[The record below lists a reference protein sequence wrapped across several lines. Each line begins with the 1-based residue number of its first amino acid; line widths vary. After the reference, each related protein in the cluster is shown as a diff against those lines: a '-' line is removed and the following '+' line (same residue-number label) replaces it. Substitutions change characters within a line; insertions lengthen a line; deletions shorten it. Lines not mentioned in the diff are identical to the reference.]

1 MADDLKRVGI
11 KITAEGASDFKSSL
25 SEISAVMKN
34 NRAELKLAQSQYDKN
49 TSVTQKL
56 TDRQKFLT
64 QQCASYEDKLR
75 VLNAQLEI
83 EKNKEDA
90 DAVAIQ
96 KKEAEIKAVQAQLNK
111 YKSSL
116 EDVNKQLSTHSAQ
129 LKEWGEQLKG
139 IGDKVTGIGTG
150 LTTHVTAPI
159 MAVGAAGIAA
169 FKEVD
174 EAMDTVIT
182 KTGASGEALEDM
194 QKRVE
199 NIATSIP
206 TDFATAGT
214 AIGEVNT
221 RFGLTGDA
229 LEDLSAKFIK
239 FAQING
245 TDVNSSIDSVQSAM
259 TAFGLSADDA
269 GNFLDV
275 LNKAGQDTG
284 VNVQKLA
291 QDLAANS
298 TALKEMGF
306 SAQDSAMFLANL
318 DKSGINSSQ
327 VMSGLSKAM
336 VNAAKDGKPM
346 NQALADLQKEMANAK
361 NDTAAMQKAMELFG
375 NKAGPAI
382 AQACAEGRL
391 SFEDLGLSMEEFAG
405 SVDETFEATLDPIDG
420 FTTAANEAKLGLADL
435 GEQIQAAAA
444 PIIQE
449 FGEKIREASE
459 WFRGLDDD
467 QKQMIIRVGAVAAA
481 IGPLLVILGTL
492 IGAIGSIVTAVGVAM
507 PVISAV
513 AAFLTGPLGLA
524 IAGAVAAGV
533 LLYKNWDTIKEKA
546 SEMAQAAK
554 EKFEEMKTAASE
566 KFEAIKTAASE
577 KFEAVKTS
585 ASEKFNAVKTTVSTA
600 MSEAKEFA
608 SARLSEM
615 KAAYDEAGGG
625 FQGAM
630 SAAMTGIQN
639 TFTEGYKIL
648 NELTGGKLEEIV
660 GIVKEKMEA
669 FRGAINEKIEAAKT
683 IVSEGVEKLKSFFN
697 FEWKLPELKLP
708 HFNVSGEFSLNP
720 PKVPSFSV
728 EWYAK
733 AMDRAMVLDAPTI
746 FGMSGGAFLGGGE
759 AGREVVAGEQH
770 LMGMIREAVSQ
781 TTNISQG
788 DIVINVYGAAGQ
800 DVRELAEIVA
810 DLVNED
816 VRSKRAVWAQGVT
829 G

>member
-11 KITAEGASDFKSSL
+11 KITAEGAEDFKGSL
-25 SEISAVMKN
+25 KEISAVMKN

-56 TDRQKFLT
+56 TDKQKFLT
-64 QQCASYEDKLR
+64 QQCQSYEDKLR
-75 VLNAQLEI
+75 ILNAQLEI

-96 KKEAEIKAVQAQLNK
+96 KKEAEIKEVQAQLNK
-111 YKSSL
+111 YQGSL
-116 EDVNKQLSTHSAQ
+116 KDVNEQLTTHSAQ
-129 LKEWGEQLKG
+129 LKEWGAQLKN
-139 IGDKVTGIGTG
+139 IGDKVTGVGTT

-182 KTGASGEALEDM
+182 KTGASGDALEDM
-194 QKRVE
+194 QNRVK
-199 NIATSIP
+199 NLATSIP

-229 LEDLSAKFIK
+229 LEDLSGKFIK

-245 TDVNSSIDSVQSAM
+245 VDVNGSIDTVQAAM
-259 TAFGLSADDA
+259 AAFGLSAEDA

-284 VNVQKLA
+284 VNVTKLA
-291 QDLAANS
+291 QDLTANS
-298 TALKEMGF
+298 TALKELGF

-327 VMSGLSKAM
+327 VMSGLSKAL

-346 NQALADLQKEMANAK
+346 NEALADLQKEMANAE

-382 AQACAEGRL
+382 AKACAEGRL
-391 SFEDLGLSMEEFAG
+391 SFEDLGLSMDAFAG
-405 SVDETFEATLDPIDG
+405 NVDETFEATLNPIDG
-420 FTTAANEAKLGLADL
+420 FTTAANNAKVGLAEL
-435 GEQIQAAAA
+435 GEQIQIAAA
-444 PIIQE
+444 PLIDE
-449 FGEKIREASE
+449 LGEKIRQVTE
-459 WFRGLDDD
+459 WFTGLDDG
-467 QKQMIIRVGAVAAA
+467 QKQMIIRVATVAAA
-481 IGPLLVILGTL
+481 IGPLLVILGTVIST
-492 IGAIGSIVTAVGVAM
+492 IGTIVGAVGTAM
-507 PVISAV
+507 PVI
-513 AAFLTGPLGLA
+513 TGIATVLSGPVGLA
-524 IAGAVAAGV
+524 IAGAVAAGIV
-533 LLYKNWDTIKEKA
+533 LYKNWDTIKEKA
-546 SEMAQAAK
+546 SEMASAAK
-554 EKFEEMKTAASE
+554 EKFEEMAGAAKEKFGEMQAAASE
-566 KFEAIKTAASE
+566 KFEALKA
-577 KFEAVKTS
+577 S
-585 ASEKFNAVKTTVSTA
+585 ASEKFNAVQTIVTTA
-600 MSEAKEFA
+600 MGAAKEFVG
-608 SARLSEM
+608 ARLSEM

-639 TFTEGYKIL
+639 TFTEGYALL
-648 NELTGGKLEEIV
+648 NQLTGGKLDEIV
-660 GIVKEKMEA
+660 GVVKEKMEA
-669 FRGAINEKIEAAKT
+669 FRAAISEKIDAAKQV
-683 IVSEGVEKLKSFFN
+683 VSEGIEKLKSYFN
-697 FEWKLPELKLP
+697 FEWKLPDLKLP
-708 HFNVSGEFSLNP
+708 HFSVSGEFSLRP

-728 EWYAK
+728 DWYAK
-733 AMDRAMVLDAPTI
+733 AMNNALVLDTPTI
-746 FGMSGGAFLGGGE
+746 FGMSGGLLLGAGE

-770 LMGMIREAVSQ
+770 LMGMIREAVNEE
-781 TTNISQG
+781 TNNFRNEVNIT
-788 DIVINVYGAAGQ
+788 VYGAPGQ

-810 DLVNED
+810 DIVNGD
-816 VRSKRAVWAQGVT
+816 IRSKAAAWA
-829 G
+829 

>member
-96 KKEAEIKAVQAQLNK
+96 KKEAEIKEVQAQLNK

-182 KTGASGEALEDM
+182 KTGASGDALEDM
-194 QKRVE
+194 QNRVK
-199 NIATSIP
+199 NLATSIP

-229 LEDLSAKFIK
+229 LEDLAGKFIK

-245 TDVNSSIDSVQSAM
+245 VDVNSSIDQVQAAM
-259 TAFGLSADDA
+259 TAFGLSAEDA
-269 GNFLDV
+269 GSFLDV

-284 VNVQKLA
+284 VNVTKLA

-327 VMSGLSKAM
+327 VMSGLSKAL

-346 NQALADLQKEMANAK
+346 NEALAELQKEMASAET
-361 NDTAAMQKAMELFG
+361 DTAAMQKAMELFG

-382 AQACAEGRL
+382 AKACAEGRL
-391 SFEDLGLSMEEFAG
+391 SFESLGLSMDDFAG
-405 SVDETFEATLDPIDG
+405 NVDETFEATLDPIDG
-420 FTTAANEAKLGLADL
+420 FTTAANNAKVGLADL
-435 GEQIQAAAA
+435 GEQIQIAAA
-444 PIIQE
+444 PLIE
-449 FGEKIREASE
+449 ELSDKIRAASE
-459 WFRGLDDD
+459 WFSGLDDN
-467 QKQMIIRVGAVAAA
+467 QKQMIIRIGAVAAA
-481 IGPLLVILGTL
+481 IGPLLVILGTV
-492 IGAIGSIVTAVGVAM
+492 ISTVGTIVGAVGAAM
-507 PVISAV
+507 PVISGIAAV
-513 AAFLTGPLGLA
+513 LTGPVGLA

-533 LLYKNWDTIKEKA
+533 LLYKNWDTIREKA
-546 SEMAQAAK
+546 AEMASAAK
-554 EKFEEMKTAASE
+554 EKFEEMKSAASE
-566 KFEAIKTAASE
+566 KFEEIKTAASE
-577 KFEAVKTS
+577 KFEAVKAS
-585 ASEKFNAVKTTVSTA
+585 ASEKFNAVQSTVTTA
-600 MSEAKEFA
+600 MAATREFVG
-608 SARLSEM
+608 ARLDEM

-639 TFTEGYKIL
+639 TFTEGYALL
-648 NELTGGKLEEIV
+648 NQLTGGKLEEIV

-669 FRGAINEKIEAAKT
+669 FRAAINEKIEAAKT
-683 IVSEGVEKLKSFFN
+683 IVSEGIEKLKGFFN
-697 FEWKLPELKLP
+697 FEWKLPDIKLP
-708 HFNVSGEFSLNP
+708 HFSISGEFSLNP
-720 PKVPSFSV
+720 PKVPSFSI

-733 AMDRAMVLDAPTI
+733 AMNTAMVLNSPTI
-746 FGMSGGAFLGGGE
+746 FGMSGGALLGGGE

-781 TTNISQG
+781 ETNNFRNE
-788 DIVINVYGAAGQ
+788 VNINVYGAPGQ
-800 DVRELAEIVA
+800 NVRELAEIVA
-810 DLVNED
+810 DIVNGD
-816 VRSKRAVWAQGVT
+816 IRSKNAAWA
-829 G
+829 

>member
-11 KITAEGASDFKSSL
+11 KITAEGAEDFKGSL
-25 SEISAVMKN
+25 KEVSAVMKN

-56 TDRQKFLT
+56 TDKQKFLT
-64 QQCASYEDKLR
+64 QQCQSYEDKLR
-75 VLNAQLEI
+75 ILNAQLEI

-96 KKEAEIKAVQAQLNK
+96 KKEAEIKEVQAQLNK
-111 YKSSL
+111 YQSSL
-116 EDVNKQLSTHSAQ
+116 KDVNEQLTTHSAQ
-129 LKEWGEQLKG
+129 LKEWGNQLKG
-139 IGDKVTGIGTG
+139 IGDKVSGVGTT

-182 KTGASGEALEDM
+182 KTGASGDALEDM
-194 QKRVE
+194 QNRVK
-199 NIATSIP
+199 NLATSIP

-229 LEDLSAKFIK
+229 LEDLSGKFIK

-245 TDVNSSIDSVQSAM
+245 VDVNGSIDTVQAAM
-259 TAFGLSADDA
+259 AAFGLSAEDA

-284 VNVQKLA
+284 VNVTKLA
-291 QDLAANS
+291 QDLTANS
-298 TALKEMGF
+298 TALKELGF

-327 VMSGLSKAM
+327 VMTGLSKAM
-336 VNAAKDGKPM
+336 ANAAKDGKPM
-346 NQALADLQKEMANAK
+346 SEALADLQKDMANAK

-382 AQACAEGRL
+382 AKACSEGRL
-391 SFEDLGLSMEEFAG
+391 SFEDLGLSMDAFAG
-405 SVDETFEATLDPIDG
+405 NVDETFEATLDPIDG
-420 FTTAANEAKLGLADL
+420 FTTAANEAKIGLADL
-435 GEQIQAAAA
+435 GEQIQIAAA
-444 PIIQE
+444 PLLEQLS
-449 FGEKIREASE
+449 EKIRAVSE
-459 WFRGLDDD
+459 WFGGLDDN
-467 QKQMIIRVGAVAAA
+467 QKQMIVTVGAVAAA
-481 IGPLLVILGTL
+481 IGPLLVILGTV
-492 IGAIGSIVTAVGVAM
+492 ISTVGTIVGAVGAAM
-507 PVISAV
+507 PVLATIASV
-513 AAFLTGPLGLA
+513 LTGPVGLA

-546 SEMAQAAK
+546 SELAAAAS

-566 KFEAIKTAASE
+566 KFEEIKTAASE
-577 KFEAVKTS
+577 KFEAVKAS
-585 ASEKFNAVKTTVSTA
+585 ATEKFNAVQTTVTTA
-600 MSEAKEFA
+600 MGIAKEFVG
-608 SARLSEM
+608 ARLSEM

-639 TFTEGYKIL
+639 TFTEGYALL
-648 NELTGGKLEEIV
+648 NQLTGGKLEEIV
-660 GIVKEKMEA
+660 GIVKQKMEA
-669 FRGAINEKIEAAKT
+669 FRAAINEKIEAAKT
-683 IVSEGVEKLKSFFN
+683 IVSDGTEKLKGFFN
-697 FEWKLPELKLP
+697 FEWKLPDLKLP
-708 HFNVSGEFSLNP
+708 HFRASGEFSLNP
-720 PKVPSFSV
+720 PRVPSFSV

-733 AMDRAMVLDAPTI
+733 AMNRAMVLDTPTI
-746 FGMSGGAFLGGGE
+746 FGMSGGALLGAGE

-770 LMGMIREAVSQ
+770 LMGMIRDAVNEE
-781 TTNISQG
+781 TNNFRNE
-788 DIVINVYGAAGQ
+788 VNINVYGAPGQ

-810 DLVNED
+810 DIVNGD
-816 VRSKRAVWAQGVT
+816 IRSKAAAWGVR
-829 G
+829 

>member
-96 KKEAEIKAVQAQLNK
+96 KKEAEIKEVQAQLNK

-259 TAFGLSADDA
+259 TAFGLSAEDA
-269 GNFLDV
+269 GGFLDV

-284 VNVQKLA
+284 VNVTKLA

-327 VMSGLSKAM
+327 VMSGLSKAL

-346 NQALADLQKEMANAK
+346 NEALAELQKEMASAET
-361 NDTAAMQKAMELFG
+361 DTAAMQKAMELFG

-382 AQACAEGRL
+382 AKACAEGRL
-391 SFEDLGLSMEEFAG
+391 SFESLGLSMDDFAG
-405 SVDETFEATLDPIDG
+405 NVDETFEATLDPIDG
-420 FTTAANEAKLGLADL
+420 FTTAANNAKVGLADL
-435 GEQIQAAAA
+435 GEQIQIAAA
-444 PIIQE
+444 PLIE
-449 FGEKIREASE
+449 ELSDKIRAASE
-459 WFRGLDDD
+459 WFSGLDDN
-467 QKQMIIRVGAVAAA
+467 QKQMIIRIGAVAAA
-481 IGPLLVILGTL
+481 IGPLLVILGTV
-492 IGAIGSIVTAVGVAM
+492 ISTVGTIVGAVGAAM
-507 PVISAV
+507 PVISGIAAV
-513 AAFLTGPLGLA
+513 LTGPVGLA

-533 LLYKNWDTIKEKA
+533 LLYKNWDTIREKA
-546 SEMAQAAK
+546 AEMASAAK
-554 EKFEEMKTAASE
+554 EKFEEMKSAASE
-566 KFEAIKTAASE
+566 KFEEIKTAASE
-577 KFEAVKTS
+577 KFEAVKAS
-585 ASEKFNAVKTTVSTA
+585 ASEKFNAVQSTVTTA
-600 MSEAKEFA
+600 MATTREFVG
-608 SARLSEM
+608 ARLDEM

-639 TFTEGYKIL
+639 TFTEGYALL
-648 NELTGGKLEEIV
+648 NQLTGGKLEEIV

-669 FRGAINEKIEAAKT
+669 FRAAINEKIEAAKT
-683 IVSEGVEKLKSFFN
+683 IVSEGIEKLKGFFN
-697 FEWKLPELKLP
+697 FEWKLPDIKLP
-708 HFNVSGEFSLNP
+708 HFSISGEFSLNP
-720 PKVPSFSV
+720 PKVPSFSI

-733 AMDRAMVLDAPTI
+733 AMNTAMVLNSPTI
-746 FGMSGGAFLGGGE
+746 FGMSGGALLGGGE

-781 TTNISQG
+781 ETNNFRNE
-788 DIVINVYGAAGQ
+788 VNINVYGAPGQ
-800 DVRELAEIVA
+800 NVRELAEIVA
-810 DLVNED
+810 DIVNGD
-816 VRSKRAVWAQGVT
+816 IRSKNAAWA
-829 G
+829 